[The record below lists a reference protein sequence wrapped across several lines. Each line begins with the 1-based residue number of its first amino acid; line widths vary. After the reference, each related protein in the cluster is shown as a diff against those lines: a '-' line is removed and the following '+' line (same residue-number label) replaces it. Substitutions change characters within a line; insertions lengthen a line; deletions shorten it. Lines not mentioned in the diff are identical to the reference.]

1 MRQPTTT
8 TPHLMLL
15 TLALLLPFTPSTLAL
30 RPIPRTYSTH
40 HYYSLE
46 TRPGVTES
54 QARDWAR
61 ELGVE
66 WVEKVGELDGVWLVR
81 DERPRVDK
89 RSDEEA
95 NRTDHPVLARWD
107 EMRKDGGIRKRTEG
121 SSTTTTAT
129 IHTSQIKR
137 IDHLPLRKRTKRST
151 SSSSP
156 PPFHPLHLTQLNPT
170 SSSFSSR
177 QESNPNPYPTP
188 NLTELNYAQTQ
199 LNLQD
204 PLLPDQWH
212 IINTLLPDV
221 ELNVT
226 KVWGEGVRGKGV
238 KVAIIDDGLDMDS
251 EDLEGNF
258 VSHHPSSS
266 RVLLSGGGKR
276 INGLM

>member
-1 MRQPTTT
+1 M
-8 TPHLMLL
+8 
-15 TLALLLPFTPSTLAL
+15 
-30 RPIPRTYSTH
+30 
-40 HYYSLE
+40 
-46 TRPGVTES
+46 TES
-54 QARDWAR
+54 EAKDWAR

-66 WVEKVGELDGVWLVR
+66 WVERVGELDGVWLVR
-81 DERPRVDK
+81 DERPRYDK
-89 RSDEEA
+89 RSDVEEG
-95 NRTDHPVLARWD
+95 RRDHPVLVRWD
-107 EMRKDGGIRKRTEG
+107 DMKKDGGIRNRSQG
-121 SSTTTTAT
+121 VSTTTTN
-129 IHTSQIKR
+129 TSQIKR

-156 PPFHPLHLTQLNPT
+156 PPFHPLHLAHLNPA
-170 SSSFSSR
+170 SPFLPR
-177 QESNPNPYPTP
+177 QESGPTP
-188 NLTELNYAQTQ
+188 DLTELNYAQTQ

-258 VSHHPSSS
+258 VSYHPSSARS
-266 RVLLSGGGKR
+266 AH
-276 INGLM
+276 NGETPAQGADLGLDFDTLHGD